1 MGDILNLM
9 RLIQFSDSAFPV
21 GTFSFSNGLESASFE
36 KLVKNADTL
45 KQYVKAASLQ
55 AAFTDS
61 IAAIKAFRYI
71 KENNYEGVK
80 TCDEYIILY
89 KNNSEAR
96 LMQTRMGKKLA
107 ELSASLI
114 KEPVLNQWLDDINSG
129 VVKGTYPISQALTFA
144 YMGMSEKDLFSSH
157 QYGIVNMILSA
168 ALRCVRVSHID
179 TQKILFEMSRSFD
192 ELYNEV
198 KELNLQ
204 DMNSFAPEIDLMAS
218 IHENGMMRMFMN

>member
-61 IAAIKAFRYI
+61 IAAIQAFRYI

-80 TCDEYIILY
+80 T
-89 KNNSEAR
+89 
-96 LMQTRMGKKLA
+96 
-107 ELSASLI
+107 
-114 KEPVLNQWLDDINSG
+114 
-129 VVKGTYPISQALTFA
+129 
-144 YMGMSEKDLFSSH
+144 
-157 QYGIVNMILSA
+157 
-168 ALRCVRVSHID
+168 
-179 TQKILFEMSRSFD
+179 
-192 ELYNEV
+192 
-198 KELNLQ
+198 
-204 DMNSFAPEIDLMAS
+204 
-218 IHENGMMRMFMN
+218 